1 MSAADELRAALDEL
15 ATEPSSASSIGERK
29 GTSDG

>member
-15 ATEPSSASSIGERK
+15 ATERIQRIVDRRAEGSF
-29 GTSDG
+29 